1 MELSKNSIKLSII
14 LIIIT
19 ILILITLKYFS
30 IDLSGNKMLN
40 YDFFSGVLI
49 TLLTSIPIELGA
61 YAISKKI

>member
-40 YDFFSGVLI
+40 YDFLAVF
-49 TLLTSIPIELGA
+49 LLH
-61 YAISKKI
+61 Y